1 MNIGDNMG
9 LLKFLLAMSMLE
21 DEDKDKKE
29 EDSELMPW
37 EQDLVDRGEYTPD
50 QFEEEDM
57 DEDKI
62 GIVRI
67 FAKMGKIQL

>member
-1 MNIGDNMG
+1 MG

-29 EDSELMPW
+29 EDTDLMPW

-57 DEDKI
+57 DEDDYYYEDE
-62 GIVRI
+62 
-67 FAKMGKIQL
+67 

>member
-1 MNIGDNMG
+1 MG

-29 EDSELMPW
+29 EDTGLMPW

-57 DEDKI
+57 DEDDYYYEDE
-62 GIVRI
+62 
-67 FAKMGKIQL
+67 